1 MQRSLNIISGNLPC
15 PNTLGDAQQTY
26 WLIEALSGSG
36 IQVHLFTFS
45 DSDSKIN
52 TATTAQVSKICSS
65 VKIYPINQGHRNF
78 SFSAPYATSR
88 YVNTQL
94 INDLKENN
102 FPILIEGIGP
112 SELAL
117 SSALANKNIW
127 VRLLTYAPNYFRYL
141 QERSSAPLKKL
152 FYQREAVLSKKIL
165 KKINQ
170 RVNWIVTSDA
180 DKKTLADSFLGGNI
194 QTLAPFNNNNSS
206 INSKTGLGNYCLFQ
220 GNLSDAATHKTAC
233 WLLTHVFHNLKV
245 PFVITGNNPS
255 PSLVA
260 LAHSQPHTCIVAN
273 PSSSER
279 QDMIEKAQIIIQP
292 SFIKDGSDEALLEG
306 IKNGRHCLTNTKSTS
321 STLGACYHQ
330 GSSANAF
337 QEIIIQLY
345 HHPFSEE
352 EIETRKQL
360 MALEKTNDMLA
371 KEYATIIWG

>member
-45 DSDSKIN
+45 DPDSKIN

-65 VKIYPINQGHRNF
+65 VKTYPINQGHRNF

-94 INDLKENN
+94 INDVNENN
-102 FPILIEGIGP
+102 FPILIEGLGP

-127 VRLLTYAPNYFRYL
+127 VRILTYAPRYFRYL
-141 QERSSAPLKKL
+141 QERSIAPLKKL

-170 RVNWIVTSDA
+170 RVTWIVTSDI
-180 DKKTLADSFLGGNI
+180 DQKTLADSFLGGNI
-194 QTLAPFNNNNSS
+194 QILAPFNNSNSS
-206 INSKTGLGNYCLFQ
+206 VSSKTGLGNYCLFQ
-220 GNLSDAATHKTAC
+220 GNLSDAATHKTAR

-279 QDMIEKAQIIIQP
+279 QDMIEKAQIVIQP
-292 SFIKDGSDEALLEG
+292 CFVKDGTDEALMEG
-306 IKNGRHCLTNTKSTS
+306 IKRGRHCLTNTKLVNNSLAAS
-321 STLGACYHQ
+321 YHQ

-371 KEYATIIWG
+371 KECATIIWG